1 MAKIVIIGAGSGFGS
16 RLSIDILARTSLADS
31 TIALC
36 DIHEGRLAQVR
47 DYVQRAIDA
56 HGLPGTVVAGT
67 DREELLP
74 DADCVVTAVSIG
86 GPAYWGEPY
95 RSEVEIPLSYG
106 IVQTVADTVGVGG
119 VFRFLR
125 TAPEHLQFA
134 RDMERLCPDALM
146 LNYTNPMCMLTWL
159 HSVGSSIQNAG
170 LCHSVQGTTRKLAG
184 ALGVDYDRVSYLV
197 AGINHQAWV
206 LRLRHGKEDLYP
218 RLRAML
224 DTHEAFADD
233 RVRAEMMRQFGY
245 FVTESTPHNSEY
257 LPYFNRTRELRDHYG
272 IASRAPIPMENT
284 RVRDWMKD
292 SGAEQDGD
300 GDVPPLAASH
310 EYASMIIEARLTG
323 RPFAFNGN
331 VMNHGSIT
339 NLPNRCCV
347 EVPCLAD
354 GEGIHPTFVGPL
366 PAQCAALN
374 MSNIA
379 VQELAVQAVLERDRE
394 AAFHACALDPLT
406 AAVVPLPRIREM
418 FDELWAAEGDR
429 LAYYA

>member
-1 MAKIVIIGAGSGFGS
+1 MNGMAKIVIIGAGSGFGS

-106 IVQTVADTVGVGG
+106 VVQTVADTVGVGG

-125 TAPEHLQFA
+125 TAPAHLQFA
-134 RDMERLCPDALM
+134 RDMERPGVPTPSCSTTPTPCACSPGC
-146 LNYTNPMCMLTWL
+146 TR
-159 HSVGSSIQNAG
+159 SVPRSGNVG
-170 LCHSVQGTTRKLAG
+170 LCHSVQGTTRKLAA

-206 LRLRHGKEDLYP
+206 LKLRHGKADQYP
-218 RLRAML
+218 RLRAIL

-257 LPYFNRTRELRDHYG
+257 LPLLQPHSGVARPLRHRQ
-272 IASRAPIPMENT
+272 SRPH
-284 RVRDWMKD
+284 
-292 SGAEQDGD
+292 
-300 GDVPPLAASH
+300 L
-310 EYASMIIEARLTG
+310 
-323 RPFAFNGN
+323 
-331 VMNHGSIT
+331 
-339 NLPNRCCV
+339 
-347 EVPCLAD
+347 D
-354 GEGIHPTFVGPL
+354 GE
-366 PAQCAALN
+366 
-374 MSNIA
+374 
-379 VQELAVQAVLERDRE
+379 
-394 AAFHACALDPLT
+394 HAGAGLD
-406 AAVVPLPRIREM
+406 
-418 FDELWAAEGDR
+418 EGLR
-429 LAYYA
+429 RGAGR